1 MLSLVF
7 SIVFAWGAQAQT
19 VQTLSL
25 NGVNVKAI
33 VDDFYDDGSP
43 ASGEL
48 VNGPINI
55 PMAFGNSVTVTH
67 FFWLGSNGKVTLLTS
82 PGDIAWKRANGD
94 IIPLNCNKHE
104 EFKNRVVSFYQET
117 GVYRMG
123 CHTSDKVAVEINGG
137 YVDVVYG
144 SALDLNEDGSVA
156 FVATIGKNQSLNT
169 KRFGTVKI
177 RDNSSLGFHSD
188 GTARFLALSE
198 GEVVEV
204 PRAGKDSVFVTTP
217 EGMKIYTYFYENGM
231 IQKALLAKPLTVKVQ
246 STELTVAAGEPVG
259 IHENGQIG
267 LLRVQTGGKPVIVF
281 DPNGLPVPLQNDTL
295 LCLDSE
301 GKIADPQTCKDNFM

>member
-1 MLSLVF
+1 MLLFVF

-25 NGVNVKAI
+25 NGVNAQVA

-48 VNGPINI
+48 VDGPINI
-55 PMAFGNSVTVTH
+55 PMAFGNSVTVTRY
-67 FFWLGSNGKVTLLTS
+67 FWLGDNGKVTLLTS
-82 PGDIAWKRANGD
+82 PGDVSWKRSNGD

-104 EFKNRVVSFYQET
+104 EYKNRVVSFYQET

-156 FVATIGKNQSLNT
+156 FVATIGKDQSLNT
-169 KRFGTVKI
+169 KRFGTVKL
-177 RDNSSLGFHSD
+177 RNSSSLGFHSD
-188 GTARFLALSE
+188 GTVRFLALAV

-204 PRAGKDSVFVTTP
+204 SRAGKDSVFVTTP
-217 EGMKIYTYFYENGM
+217 AGMKIYTYFYENGM

-246 STELTVAAGEPVG
+246 STELTLAAGEPVG
-259 IHENGQIG
+259 MHENGQVG
-267 LLRVQTGGKPVIVF
+267 LFRVKTGGDPVIVF
-281 DPNGLPVPLQNDTL
+281 DANGLPVPLQDDTL

-301 GKIADPQTCKDNFM
+301 GEIADPQTCKDKFM